1 MDIKFSYSDC
11 IFFLWK
17 YFTVTFCKINIPLK
31 TEEDHQKPNLTNL
44 QNCLA
49 SLKYEM
55 AILQRKLAPST
66 TNSPIRTSASEHL
79 SKSHATSVKDD
90 GVSQRYSTKNDD
102 NEDDEERL
110 IVIENI

>member
-1 MDIKFSYSDC
+1 MY
-11 IFFLWK
+11 FFLWK